1 MKINCHL
8 SVINLYQCEQSFST
22 PKRTFDYHYLLY
34 VHKGIGKY
42 KIDNITYDAKI
53 GDIFYCPPQ
62 KSNTIFADANNPF
75 LLSGLEFTADQ
86 SDYLAQNIS
95 SKINISKHTFLITGI
110 NEMIEEYRFN
120 KTFSSEI
127 CDNILSI
134 LVSRLIRISQGK
146 TAGSEDISESL
157 LQYIMNN
164 YDKEITH
171 NLLSEIF
178 SYHKNSINR
187 ILLKS
192 TNMTLKN
199 YIIDIRMKKACE
211 FLLYSNKTVAE
222 IAELC
227 GYSSSVFF
235 SRQFK
240 QKNGITPLEY
250 RKNTKLS

>member
-1 MKINCHL
+1 
-8 SVINLYQCEQSFST
+8 
-22 PKRTFDYHYLLY
+22 
-34 VHKGIGKY
+34 
-42 KIDNITYDAKI
+42 
-53 GDIFYCPPQ
+53 
-62 KSNTIFADANNPF
+62 
-75 LLSGLEFTADQ
+75 
-86 SDYLAQNIS
+86 
-95 SKINISKHTFLITGI
+95 
-110 NEMIEEYRFN
+110 
-120 KTFSSEI
+120 
-127 CDNILSI
+127 
-134 LVSRLIRISQGK
+134 
-146 TAGSEDISESL
+146 
-157 LQYIMNN
+157 MNN

>member
-1 MKINCHL
+1 M
-8 SVINLYQCEQSFST
+8 T
-22 PKRTFDYHYLLY
+22 PKRIFDYHYLLY

-42 KIDNITYDAKI
+42 KIGNITYDAKI
-53 GDIFYCPPQ
+53 GDLFYCPPQ
-62 KSNTIFADANNPF
+62 ISNTILADDSNPF
-75 LLSGLEFTADQ
+75 LLSGIEFTVDQ
-86 SDYLAQNIS
+86 SAYAAQSIPG
-95 SKINISKHTFLITGI
+95 KINISKDTFLLMSI
-110 NEMIEEYRFN
+110 NEMIKEYSFS

-127 CDNILSI
+127 CDNILSV
-134 LVSRLIRISQGK
+134 LVSQLIRTSQNK
-146 TAGSEDISESL
+146 NIGSEDISENL
-157 LQYIMNN
+157 LGYIINN
-164 YDKEITH
+164 FNQPITH
-171 NLLSEIF
+171 KQLSDIF

-250 RKNTKLS
+250 RKTRNKA

>member
-1 MKINCHL
+1 
-8 SVINLYQCEQSFST
+8 
-22 PKRTFDYHYLLY
+22 
-34 VHKGIGKY
+34 
-42 KIDNITYDAKI
+42 
-53 GDIFYCPPQ
+53 
-62 KSNTIFADANNPF
+62 
-75 LLSGLEFTADQ
+75 
-86 SDYLAQNIS
+86 
-95 SKINISKHTFLITGI
+95 
-110 NEMIEEYRFN
+110 MIEEYRFN

-250 RKNTKLS
+250 RKNTKLSWRCNAGFFLTLQVYEIIADIDNQIE